1 MTIDVCSAVS
11 EETTRDQSLRNP
23 RRSLSRC
30 ISMSLYPFSRS
41 LSLKVSYVSLPFFTL
56 SLSLAAF
63 LCLSPSPHTLSLSCS
78 FPMSPS
84 LSSHCLSL
92 LQRSYVALPFST
104 LSLSLAAFLCLSP
117 LIHSLLLCVCKQ
129 LTSMAGISLGAG
141 STDPHTHMQ
150 THKRIHTH
158 TQAHTKGTHTT
169 QTQHPSAP

>member
-1 MTIDVCSAVS
+1 M
-11 EETTRDQSLRNP
+11 
-23 RRSLSRC
+23 SLS
-30 ISMSLYPFSRS
+30 PFSR
-41 LSLKVSYVSLPFFTL
+41 

-150 THKRIHTH
+150 THKRTHTGTHKRHTH
-158 TQAHTKGTHTT
+158 HSNATPFSPLRERETERVGEGE
-169 QTQHPSAP
+169 